1 LIAFSVSK
9 LHLLFHQTGESRDV
23 LDQYSDIILY
33 DIPTNTITTTPA
45 ISSPD
50 RMEIWPAWSPD
61 GKFLYFCSAPK
72 IETFQNLGKP
82 NDAALEKIKYDLMR
96 IAYDPINNTWGKLET
111 VISSEVLGLS
121 ITEPRVSPDGR
132 FVIFTAAKYS
142 QFPIYLPSADLYLLD
157 VLSGKWKKLEVNS
170 DRTDSFHSWSSN
182 GRWLVFSSKRDDGLF
197 TKPYF
202 SHIDSLGNASK
213 PFVLPQEDPLFYKT
227 SLEIYNVPEFIK
239 EPVRINPQALA
250 DAAFSKEDALTAK
263 LDTNVLLKKNENMS
277 KPVAL
282 DDVLKKKNMP
292 IRKASK

>member
-1 LIAFSVSK
+1 
-9 LHLLFHQTGESRDV
+9 
-23 LDQYSDIILY
+23 
-33 DIPTNTITTTPA
+33 
-45 ISSPD
+45 
-50 RMEIWPAWSPD
+50 
-61 GKFLYFCSAPK
+61 
-72 IETFQNLGKP
+72 
-82 NDAALEKIKYDLMR
+82 
-96 IAYDPINNTWGKLET
+96 
-111 VISSEVLGLS
+111 
-121 ITEPRVSPDGR
+121 
-132 FVIFTAAKYS
+132 
-142 QFPIYLPSADLYLLD
+142 LLD